1 MLELHSDRPISGTE
15 GPNVPYFFVGDE
27 GFTLNRNILRHFGG
41 SNLSVKKM
49 SCTNIACAEQQGLW
63 NVLLVF

>member
-41 SNLSVKKM
+41 SNLSAKKM
-49 SCTNIACAEQQGLW
+49 S
-63 NVLLVF
+63 